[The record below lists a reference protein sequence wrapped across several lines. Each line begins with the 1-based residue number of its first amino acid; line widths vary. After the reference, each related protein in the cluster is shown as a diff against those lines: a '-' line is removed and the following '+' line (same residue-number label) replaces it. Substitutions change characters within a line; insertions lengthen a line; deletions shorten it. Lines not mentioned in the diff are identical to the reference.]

1 MGEKK
6 RLELLWLKHPNTYRL
21 DSGQGY
27 VGGQE
32 FTAKKDGTFFVKK
45 NDCIIKNP
53 QRLKYG
59 ITGAGD
65 RLGWTEAE
73 ITPDMIGKKIGIFTS
88 IEDKSSTDRIGLE
101 QIIFLLNVRLGGGIA
116 EVYKEGV
123 KLSLDEILS
132 MPRRKSKKNHANKE
146 AIIEKLAKRLRS
158 NG

>member
-6 RLELLWLKHPNTYRL
+6 RLELLWLEHPNTYRL

-27 VGGQE
+27 VGGTE
-32 FTAKKDGTFFVKK
+32 FTAKKDGAFFVKK
-45 NDCIIKNP
+45 NDTIIKNP

-65 RLGWTEAE
+65 RVGWTETE
-73 ITPDMIGKKIGIFTS
+73 INGKKIAIFTS

-123 KLSLDEILS
+123 KLSLDQILS
-132 MPRRKSKKNHANKE
+132 MPRRKSKTNHANKE
-146 AIIEKLAKRLRS
+146 AIIEKLAKRLQS